1 LISLRKAPH
10 RRERVQCGR
19 WSAAHHRRVP
29 CAGHRVLPAAKSRRS
44 RRRGTFAEGSTR
56 WPAHTPRTSTA

>member
-29 CAGHRVLPAAKSRRS
+29 CAGHWVLPAAKSRRRPQAGGHS
-44 RRRGTFAEGSTR
+44 RREVPGGLCTHPEL
-56 WPAHTPRTSTA
+56 